1 MAEFSAKDVAELRKQ
16 TGCGMMDCKNALKD
30 ANGDFEAAIKIL
42 REKGMAAVAKKAD
55 RIAAE
60 GIVDILT
67 IGDTTAMIEVN
78 SETDFVAKNAIFQ
91 AFVKDVLKTVIANK
105 PADVDALLACKF
117 EGEGEGS
124 VSDALAE
131 KTGTIGEKLSIRR
144 FAIVEGV
151 VSTYIHGLGATGVV
165 VSFDTDVAD
174 KAEFAECAKNVAL
187 QTAAMPVQYLD
198 KDGFAEYAKNVAL
211 QTAAMPVLYLNKE
224 SVPASVL
231 EEEKAILIK
240 QMQEDPKMANKPQQ
254 VLEKIVEGKL
264 GKYYEN
270 NCLLEQLYVKDD
282 SMTVGKYTA
291 QTAKELGGSIK
302 VIGYV
307 RFDKGEGIQKR
318 EEDFAAEIQKMVQ
331 G

>member
-1 MAEFSAKDVAELRKQ
+1 MAEFSTKDVAELRKQ

-30 ANGDFEAAIKIL
+30 ANGDFDAAIKLL
-42 REKGMAAVAKKAD
+42 REKGMAAVAKKAN

-60 GIVDILT
+60 GIVDVMT
-67 IGDTTAMIEVN
+67 IGNVTAIVEVN

-91 AFVKDVLKTVIANK
+91 GFVKDVLKTIITNK
-105 PADVDALLACKF
+105 PQNVDALMNCKF
-117 EGEGEGS
+117 EGEGEGT

-144 FAIVEGV
+144 FVVIDGV

-174 KAEFAECAKNVAL
+174 KDGFAECAKNVAL

-198 KDGFAEYAKNVAL
+198 SA
-211 QTAAMPVLYLNKE
+211 
-224 SVPASVL
+224 SVPAEVL
-231 EEEKAILIK
+231 AEEKAILVK
-240 QMQEDPKMANKPQQ
+240 QMQQDPKMANKPQQ

-264 GKYYEN
+264 GKFYEN
-270 NCLLEQLYVKDD
+270 NCLLHQLYVKDD
-282 SMTVGKYTA
+282 SMTVAKYVESV
-291 QTAKELGGSIK
+291 AKSLGGNIK
-302 VIGYV
+302 VTGYV
-307 RFDKGEGIQKR
+307 RYDKGEGLEKR
-318 EEDFAAEIQKMVQ
+318 EEDFAAEIQKMVN